1 MGKNLTTGSV
11 FRTIVTFAL
20 PYLLSYFLQTLY
32 GMADLFIAGQF
43 IGIDGI
49 TAVANGSQVLYML
62 TVVIVGL
69 AMGATVTIGRAVGA
83 NRLDRAAKAIG
94 NVITLFAGIAL
105 ALTVVLLLNVHNIIS
120 LIGVPVE
127 AVEGTA
133 QYLTICYIGIPFI
146 VAYNIISSV
155 FRGMGDSKSPM
166 YFIAV
171 ACFCNIVF
179 DYLFMGWLRLGPS
192 GAALGTTLAQAI
204 SVTVTLVAIR
214 RRRTG
219 IRLKFGDL
227 RPDRAMLR
235 GILGIGVP
243 TAVQDGCIQIAFIII
258 TVIAN
263 YRGLNDA
270 AAVGVVEKGDQRVVP
285 GTVVHAGHGI
295 RRLGAEHRCRQ
306 DGASDEDTAI
316 RHRDHRRLRHRHI
329 DCGGTDGG
337 LHRRPVHHR
346 CDGNPAGNTVH
357 PQLHRRQHL
366 RGHPLLLQRLLRRM
380 RALLYRIHPQYRGH
394 HPGPC
399 ARGVSG
405 IQAVPEHLVP
415 HGRRRA
421 RRIAAFRADLS
432 WLLRVAQ
439 ASRRNFGEGACM
451 TASER
456 SGGRDALPGDG
467 RLFRIGKVADMF
479 NVSLGTL
486 RHYERCGLLEPEYI
500 DPRTGYRYYGA
511 KQFEVLNTIRYLR
524 VLDMPL
530 TQIAEFLHNRDVH
543 VIEDKLVAQKA
554 LIERKQHELE
564 MVQRKIDHRLE
575 RLRDAEQSEFDVI
588 RVVRQPACRIVWIRD
603 SPKVD
608 SYLGLEYSIRK
619 LEQHQKDSLVFLGKV
634 GVGIDK
640 ESLEQGG
647 YADYGLVFLLLDDE
661 DEYEGD
667 TVALP
672 ETDCVRIRFRG
683 SHGDAPDRYRELI
696 WYTAEQGLDI
706 TGFSR
711 EIALIDEGLT
721 SDPAQFVTEICIPVR

>member
-270 AAVGVVEKGDQRVVP
+270 AAVGVVEKVISALFLVPSSMLATVSAVSAQNIGAGKHDRVDAILRYAIGIGLTFGLIVAVAVQFIAP
-285 GTVVHAGHGI
+285 SVV
-295 RRLGAEHRCRQ
+295 RPFT
-306 DGASDEDTAI
+306 SDEAVV
-316 RHRDHRRLRHRHI
+316 L
-329 DCGGTDGG
+329 
-337 LHRRPVHHR
+337 
-346 CDGNPAGNTVH
+346 A
-357 PQLHRRQHL
+357 
-366 RGHPLLLQRLLRRM
+366 
-380 RALLYRIHPQYRGH
+380 
-394 HPGPC
+394 
-399 ARGVSG
+399 GVSYIRG
-405 IQAVPEHLVP
+405 YIFDCLFAGVQFSFSGYFCAY
-415 HGRRRA
+415 GKSG
-421 RRIAAFRADLS
+421 LS
-432 WLLRVAQ
+432 
-439 ASRRNFGEGACM
+439 
-451 TASER
+451 
-456 SGGRDALPGDG
+456 
-467 RLFRIGKVADMF
+467 
-479 NVSLGTL
+479 
-486 RHYERCGLLEPEYI
+486 
-500 DPRTGYRYYGA
+500 
-511 KQFEVLNTIRYLR
+511 
-524 VLDMPL
+524 
-530 TQIAEFLHNRDVH
+530 FLHNTLSILLVRVPGAYLASKFFPQTLLPMGLASACGSLFSILVC
-543 VIEDKLVAQKA
+543 VIAYHWLKRQQKA
-554 LIERKQHELE
+554 VL
-564 MVQRKIDHRLE
+564 
-575 RLRDAEQSEFDVI
+575 
-588 RVVRQPACRIVWIRD
+588 
-603 SPKVD
+603 
-608 SYLGLEYSIRK
+608 
-619 LEQHQKDSLVFLGKV
+619 
-634 GVGIDK
+634 
-640 ESLEQGG
+640 
-647 YADYGLVFLLLDDE
+647 YG
-661 DEYEGD
+661 
-667 TVALP
+667 
-672 ETDCVRIRFRG
+672 
-683 SHGDAPDRYRELI
+683 
-696 WYTAEQGLDI
+696 
-706 TGFSR
+706 
-711 EIALIDEGLT
+711 
-721 SDPAQFVTEICIPVR
+721 

>member
-214 RRRTG
+214 HRRTG

-270 AAVGVVEKGDQRVVP
+270 AAVGVVEKVISALFLVPSSMLATVSAVSAQNIGAGRMERATKTLRYATAITVVYGIVISIVVELTAGSIVGLFTTDATVILLGTQYICSYIVDSIFAGIHFCFSGFFAACGRSYIGFIHNIVAITLVRVP
-285 GTVVHAGHGI
+285 GAY
-295 RRLGAEHRCRQ
+295 L
-306 DGASDEDTAI
+306 ASKLFPNTLFPMGVAA
-316 RHRDHRRLRHRHI
+316 
-329 DCGGTDGG
+329 
-337 LHRRPVHHR
+337 
-346 CDGNPAGNTVH
+346 PAGS
-357 PQLHRRQHL
+357 
-366 RGHPLLLQRLLRRM
+366 LLSVLICLGFYAWLKRHGVISEKA
-380 RALLYRIHPQYRGH
+380 RA
-394 HPGPC
+394 
-399 ARGVSG
+399 
-405 IQAVPEHLVP
+405 
-415 HGRRRA
+415 
-421 RRIAAFRADLS
+421 
-432 WLLRVAQ
+432 
-439 ASRRNFGEGACM
+439 
-451 TASER
+451 
-456 SGGRDALPGDG
+456 
-467 RLFRIGKVADMF
+467 
-479 NVSLGTL
+479 
-486 RHYERCGLLEPEYI
+486 
-500 DPRTGYRYYGA
+500 
-511 KQFEVLNTIRYLR
+511 
-524 VLDMPL
+524 
-530 TQIAEFLHNRDVH
+530 
-543 VIEDKLVAQKA
+543 
-554 LIERKQHELE
+554 
-564 MVQRKIDHRLE
+564 
-575 RLRDAEQSEFDVI
+575 
-588 RVVRQPACRIVWIRD
+588 
-603 SPKVD
+603 
-608 SYLGLEYSIRK
+608 
-619 LEQHQKDSLVFLGKV
+619 
-634 GVGIDK
+634 
-640 ESLEQGG
+640 
-647 YADYGLVFLLLDDE
+647 
-661 DEYEGD
+661 
-667 TVALP
+667 
-672 ETDCVRIRFRG
+672 
-683 SHGDAPDRYRELI
+683 
-696 WYTAEQGLDI
+696 
-706 TGFSR
+706 
-711 EIALIDEGLT
+711 
-721 SDPAQFVTEICIPVR
+721 

>member
-270 AAVGVVEKGDQRVVP
+270 AAVGVVEKVISALFLVPSSMLATVSAVSAQNIGAGKHDRVDAILRYAIGIGLTFGLIVAAAVQFIAP
-285 GTVVHAGHGI
+285 SVVRPFTSDEAVV
-295 RRLGAEHRCRQ
+295 LA
-306 DGASDEDTAI
+306 GASYI
-316 RHRDHRRLRHRHI
+316 RGYI
-329 DCGGTDGG
+329 FDCLFAGVQFSFSSYFCAYGKSG
-337 LHRRPVHHR
+337 L
-346 CDGNPAGNTVH
+346 
-357 PQLHRRQHL
+357 
-366 RGHPLLLQRLLRRM
+366 
-380 RALLYRIHPQYRGH
+380 
-394 HPGPC
+394 
-399 ARGVSG
+399 S
-405 IQAVPEHLVP
+405 
-415 HGRRRA
+415 
-421 RRIAAFRADLS
+421 
-432 WLLRVAQ
+432 
-439 ASRRNFGEGACM
+439 
-451 TASER
+451 
-456 SGGRDALPGDG
+456 
-467 RLFRIGKVADMF
+467 
-479 NVSLGTL
+479 
-486 RHYERCGLLEPEYI
+486 
-500 DPRTGYRYYGA
+500 
-511 KQFEVLNTIRYLR
+511 
-524 VLDMPL
+524 
-530 TQIAEFLHNRDVH
+530 FLHNTLSILLVRVPGAYLASKFFPQTLLPMGLASACGSLFSILVC
-543 VIEDKLVAQKA
+543 VIAYHWLKRQQKA
-554 LIERKQHELE
+554 VL
-564 MVQRKIDHRLE
+564 
-575 RLRDAEQSEFDVI
+575 
-588 RVVRQPACRIVWIRD
+588 
-603 SPKVD
+603 
-608 SYLGLEYSIRK
+608 
-619 LEQHQKDSLVFLGKV
+619 
-634 GVGIDK
+634 
-640 ESLEQGG
+640 
-647 YADYGLVFLLLDDE
+647 YG
-661 DEYEGD
+661 
-667 TVALP
+667 
-672 ETDCVRIRFRG
+672 
-683 SHGDAPDRYRELI
+683 
-696 WYTAEQGLDI
+696 
-706 TGFSR
+706 
-711 EIALIDEGLT
+711 
-721 SDPAQFVTEICIPVR
+721 

>member
-270 AAVGVVEKGDQRVVP
+270 AAVGVVEKVISALFLVP
-285 GTVVHAGHGI
+285 SSMLATVSAVSAQNIGAGRMERATKTLRYATAITVVYGIVISIVVELTAGSIVGLFTTDATVILLGTQYIRSYIVDSIFAGI
-295 RRLGAEHRCRQ
+295 HF
-306 DGASDEDTAI
+306 SFS
-316 RHRDHRRLRHRHI
+316 
-329 DCGGTDGG
+329 
-337 LHRRPVHHR
+337 
-346 CDGNPAGNTVH
+346 
-357 PQLHRRQHL
+357 
-366 RGHPLLLQRLLRRM
+366 
-380 RALLYRIHPQYRGH
+380 GH

>member
-270 AAVGVVEKGDQRVVP
+270 AAVGVVEKVISALFP

-316 RHRDHRRLRHRHI
+316 HHRDHRRLRHRHI